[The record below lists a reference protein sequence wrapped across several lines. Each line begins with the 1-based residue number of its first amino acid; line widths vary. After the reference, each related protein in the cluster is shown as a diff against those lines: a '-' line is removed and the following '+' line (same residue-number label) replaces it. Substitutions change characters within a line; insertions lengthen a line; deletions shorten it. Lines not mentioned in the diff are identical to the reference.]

1 MTQVSDSSSSSSTTK
16 WTKAVA
22 MADEQ
27 LLVSDS
33 EYYYYASSSDDLLR
47 PSSTPTDA
55 SSSQREY
62 GTFDVS
68 VIDMES
74 AKSGD
79 QVSKSHRHDDDCCC
93 VVSWFI
99 RLPFRLHTYK
109 TLVFHLTSLIFA
121 IAIALWT
128 LVIVA
133 VRLVVVRNRAPPAL
147 WKRIE
152 CISLRTALQVDCFL
166 MNWISPNHEQVMVYE
181 LLPGDARLQGCM
193 QLYYGGLKLVVS
205 AAPGL
210 LSTAMFAW
218 SLLQVCELVVGHHAH
233 SAVWVDE
240 DYDLVLLAAIV
251 VVYVAAV
258 LMHMLASLS
267 RHVTIY
273 FCADYLLYVM

>member
-1 MTQVSDSSSSSSTTK
+1 MITTRASGSSSSSASKGTK
-16 WTKAVA
+16 PVV
-22 MADEQ
+22 MADAQ
-27 LLVSDS
+27 QSDS

-47 PSSTPTDA
+47 ASSTPTDA

-74 AKSGD
+74 AKSAD
-79 QVSKSHRHDDDCCC
+79 QVSKSHHHDDDCCC
-93 VVSWFI
+93 VASWFI
-99 RLPFRLHTYK
+99 RLPFRLITYK
-109 TLVFHLTSLIFA
+109 TLVFHLVSLAFA
-121 IAIALWT
+121 AATAVWT
-128 LVIVA
+128 LVLVTG
-133 VRLVVVRNRAPPAL
+133 RLVVVRNRTPPAL

-152 CISLRTALQVDCFL
+152 CSSLRLALEADCCL
-166 MNWISPNHEQVMVYE
+166 MNWISPSHERVMVYE
-181 LLPGDARLQGCM
+181 LLPADAHLQGYM
-193 QLYYGGLKLVVS
+193 QWYYGGLKLVAS
-205 AAPGL
+205 AVPSL
-210 LSTAMFAW
+210 LSTAMFVW
-218 SLLQVCELVVGHHAH
+218 SLAQVCGLVAGHHAH

-240 DYDLVLLAAIV
+240 DYDLVLLAAVV

>member
-1 MTQVSDSSSSSSTTK
+1 MTTQASESSSSSAPK
-16 WTKAVA
+16 GTKAVA
-22 MADEQ
+22 MADAQ
-27 LLVSDS
+27 SDS
-33 EYYYYASSSDDLLR
+33 EYNYYASSSDDLLR
-47 PSSTPTDA
+47 ASSTPTDA

-79 QVSKSHRHDDDCCC
+79 QVSKSHHHDDDCCC

-109 TLVFHLTSLIFA
+109 TLVFHLASLAFA
-121 IAIALWT
+121 AATALWT
-128 LVIVA
+128 LVLVA
-133 VRLVVVRNRAPPAL
+133 VRLVVVRNRTPPAL

-152 CISLRTALQVDCFL
+152 CGSLRLALETDCCL
-166 MNWISPNHEQVMVYE
+166 MNWISPSHERVMVYE
-181 LLPGDARLQGCM
+181 LLPVNARLQGYM
-193 QLYYGGLKLVVS
+193 QWYYGGLKLVAS
-205 AAPGL
+205 AVPSL
-210 LSTAMFAW
+210 LSTAMFVW
-218 SLLQVCELVVGHHAH
+218 SLAQVCGLVAGHHAH

-240 DYDLVLLAAIV
+240 DYDLVLLAAVV

-267 RHVTIY
+267 RHVTIF